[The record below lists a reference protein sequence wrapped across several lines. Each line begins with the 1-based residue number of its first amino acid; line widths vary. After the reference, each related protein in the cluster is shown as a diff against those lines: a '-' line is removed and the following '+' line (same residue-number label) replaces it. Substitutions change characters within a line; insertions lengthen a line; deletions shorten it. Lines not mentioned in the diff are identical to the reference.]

1 MREPY
6 ETPTIEIIE
15 FDSEEVITMSS
26 NGGDNNYCWRR
37 WLGLGRIISNNRQK
51 Q

>member
-15 FDSEEVITMSS
+15 FDSEEVITMS
-26 NGGDNNYCWRR
+26 DNIVGED
-37 WLGLGRIISNNRQK
+37 GLGWGE
-51 Q
+51 

>member
-15 FDSEEVITMSS
+15 LDSEDVITMSS
-26 NGGDNNYCWRR
+26 GDNIVGED
-37 WLGLGRIISNNRQK
+37 GLGWGE
-51 Q
+51 

>member
-15 FDSEEVITMSS
+15 FDSEEVITMSGVD
-26 NGGDNNYCWRR
+26 NFIDANIWGD
-37 WLGLGRIISNNRQK
+37 
-51 Q
+51 

>member
-15 FDSEEVITMSS
+15 FDSEEVITMSGI
-26 NGGDNNYCWRR
+26 GGDGTGDRR
-37 WLGLGRIISNNRQK
+37 YPG
-51 Q
+51 

>member
-15 FDSEEVITMSS
+15 FDSEEVITMS
-26 NGGDNNYCWRR
+26 GPFGDNDFNIDGSGWVD
-37 WLGLGRIISNNRQK
+37 
-51 Q
+51 

>member
-15 FDSEEVITMSS
+15 FDSEEVITMSG
-26 NGGDNNYCWRR
+26 NFPGEDKDNIVGED
-37 WLGLGRIISNNRQK
+37 GLGWGF
-51 Q
+51 

>member
-15 FDSEEVITMSS
+15 FDSEEVITMS
-26 NGGDNNYCWRR
+26 GGTGDNDLDIGGTDW
-37 WLGLGRIISNNRQK
+37 QD
-51 Q
+51 

>member
-15 FDSEEVITMSS
+15 FDSEEVITMS
-26 NGGDNNYCWRR
+26 GIGGDGTGDNNFDIGDSGWQ
-37 WLGLGRIISNNRQK
+37 N
-51 Q
+51 

>member
-15 FDSEEVITMSS
+15 FDSEEVITMS
-26 NGGDNNYCWRR
+26 GIGDNLTDDMWAD
-37 WLGLGRIISNNRQK
+37 
-51 Q
+51 

>member
-26 NGGDNNYCWRR
+26 NGPV
-37 WLGLGRIISNNRQK
+37 RIK
-51 Q
+51 F